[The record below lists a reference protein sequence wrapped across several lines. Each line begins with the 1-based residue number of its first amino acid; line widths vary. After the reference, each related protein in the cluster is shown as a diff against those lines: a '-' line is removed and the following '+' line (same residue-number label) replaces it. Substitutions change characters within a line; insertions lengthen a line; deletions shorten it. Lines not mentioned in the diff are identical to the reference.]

1 MIINRNFKDFKFRHR
16 SKKNQIIYTSKKV
29 KNDDEVL
36 NLIDNFLTEK
46 NSFIFESVE
55 KGKIKGRYTIF
66 GKNPDKIWEFNNN
79 NSYLIK
85 NKKKIRLKNS
95 PDQLIEKIIE
105 EFKFETPK
113 KLPKICSLISG
124 YFSYDSIRYIEKIP
138 NNCKDDLHLP
148 DVRLLRPR
156 TLVIYD
162 NLKKKVFY
170 IVNVFNDEKIKNYLK
185 KYEEI
190 KIELSKLL
198 IQSTLK
204 VLNNTSKDFDKII
217 KVKSNTSKNKFIK
230 MVNSAKK
237 YIKLGDIFQVVL
249 SQRFEAKLTKK
260 PLDIYKK
267 LRITN
272 PSPFMFYFNFDDF
285 QIIGASPEILV
296 RLRDN
301 KITVRPI
308 AGTRP
313 RGKTVKEDLYYE
325 KDLLKDK
332 KELSEHLMLLDLGRN
347 DAGKVSKINTV
358 KVTESFIIEK
368 YSHVMHI
375 VSNVIGEYNKK
386 FSKFKSM
393 LAGFPA
399 GTVSGAPKIRAM
411 EIIDELETTKRKV
424 YAGSIGY
431 FSANG
436 EFDTCIALRTA
447 VVKNN
452 KFYVQ
457 AGAGI
462 VADSKPINEYEET
475 VNKAKALINALR

>member
-1 MIINRNFKDFKFRHR
+1 MINRNFKDFKFQHR
-16 SKKNQIIYTSKKV
+16 SKKNQIIYTSQKV
-29 KNDDEVL
+29 KNDEEVL
-36 NLIDNFLTEK
+36 NLIDNFLDEK

-66 GKNPDKIWEFNNN
+66 GKNPDKIWEFNNK

-85 NKKKIRLKNS
+85 NNKRIKLRAK
-95 PDQLIEKIIE
+95 PDYLIEKMIE

-124 YFSYDSIRYIEKIP
+124 YFSYDSIRYIEKIS
-138 NNCKDDLHLP
+138 NKCKNDLNLP

-162 NLKKKVFY
+162 NLKKEIFY
-170 IVNVFNDEKIKNYLK
+170 IINIFKDEKIKDYQK
-185 KYEEI
+185 KYNEI
-190 KIELSKLL
+190 RSELFKLL
-198 IQSTLK
+198 IQSSIKTQK
-204 VLNNTSKDFDKII
+204 KMLNLRSKNIE
-217 KVKSNTSKNKFIK
+217 VKSNTSKNKFLR
-230 MVNSAKK
+230 MVDKAKK

-260 PLDIYKK
+260 PLEIYKK
-267 LRITN
+267 LRVTN
-272 PSPFMFYFNFDDF
+272 PSPFMFFFNFNDF

-296 RLRDN
+296 RLREN

-313 RGKTVKEDLYYE
+313 RGKNKKKDLYYE

-347 DAGKVSKINTV
+347 DAGKVSKINSV

-375 VSNVIGEYNKK
+375 VSNVVGDYSNK
-386 FSKFKSM
+386 FSKFKSL

-411 EIIDELETTKRKV
+411 EIIDELEISKRKV
-424 YAGSIGY
+424 YAGGIGY

-447 VVKNN
+447 VVKNQ

-462 VADSKPINEYEET
+462 VADSKPLNEYEET
-475 VNKAKALINALR
+475 VNKAKALINALK

>member
-1 MIINRNFKDFKFRHR
+1 MINRNFKDFKFQHR
-16 SKKNQIIYTSKKV
+16 SKKNQIIYTSQKV
-29 KNDDEVL
+29 KNDEEVL
-36 NLIDNFLTEK
+36 NLIDNFLDEK

-66 GKNPDKIWEFNNN
+66 GKNPDKIWEFNNK

-85 NKKKIRLKNS
+85 NNKRIKLKDK
-95 PDQLIEKIIE
+95 PDLLIEKIIE

-113 KLPKICSLISG
+113 NLPKICSLISG
-124 YFSYDSIRYIEKIP
+124 YFSYDSIRYIEKIS
-138 NNCKDDLHLP
+138 NKCKNDLNLP

-156 TLVIYD
+156 TLVIHD
-162 NLKKKVFY
+162 NLKKEIFY
-170 IVNVFNDEKIKNYLK
+170 IINIFKDEKIRDYQK
-185 KYEEI
+185 KYNEI
-190 KIELSKLL
+190 RSELFKLL
-198 IQSTLK
+198 IQSSIKTQK
-204 VLNNTSKDFDKII
+204 KMLNLRSKNIE
-217 KVKSNTSKNKFIK
+217 VKSNTSKNKFLR
-230 MVNSAKK
+230 MVDKAKK

-260 PLDIYKK
+260 PLEIYKK
-267 LRITN
+267 LRVTN
-272 PSPFMFYFNFDDF
+272 PSPFMFFFNFNDF

-296 RLRDN
+296 RLREN
-301 KITVRPI
+301 KITIRPI

-313 RGKTVKEDLYYE
+313 RGKNKKEDLYYE

-347 DAGKVSKINTV
+347 DAGKVSKINSV

-375 VSNVIGEYNKK
+375 VSNVVGDYSNK
-386 FSKFKSM
+386 FSKFKSL

-411 EIIDELETTKRKV
+411 EIIDELEISKRKV
-424 YAGSIGY
+424 YAGGIGY

-447 VVKNN
+447 VVKNQ

-462 VADSKPINEYEET
+462 VADSKPLNEYEET
-475 VNKAKALINALR
+475 VNKAKALINALK